1 MKKLITILLLFAL
14 IFTIAAC
21 GGDNETSSSSI
32 DEAILS
38 STSDESSEKEEPKS
52 EEESSI
58 VSETSRT
65 ISYSNKNLGTSTV
78 AMTDN
83 MPGVV
88 EESYPSQEERIK
100 ELVDFAIEHGKS
112 KGLIYDKNIEK
123 TDMRFAA
130 GTTLEELKIDYVR
143 IFEYNTKDSQFKYF
157 TVKFLDLTEKQIEQN
172 LPYRYGLEIHFHETN
187 TPSSDASTDTE

>member
-21 GGDNETSSSSI
+21 DGDNETSSSSI
-32 DEAILS
+32 DEVMSS
-38 STSDESSEKEEPKS
+38 STADESSEEQPES

-88 EESYPSQEERIK
+88 EESFPSQEDRIK
-100 ELVDFAIEHGKS
+100 DLINFAIEHGES

-123 TDMRFAA
+123 LDMRFAA

-157 TVKFLDLTEKQIEQN
+157 TVKFWDLTEKQIEQN

-187 TPSSDASTDTE
+187 TPSSDASPDID